1 MITAMTGRRL
11 FPRLAVLLAA
21 MATAASSQVDIGD
34 PSGSTLGQRGP
45 VIYGYVTTTTG
56 KPVAGARVEA
66 YLRSEFR
73 TDYAFSNDQGF
84 YSLSLTQESD
94 FWEIRVRA
102 SGYRPTSERISV
114 WRSRVRQDFTLTE
127 EPRTPACGQGRRA
140 RAQARE
146 LMQQG
151 LDKAAPASAAAI
163 ALLRRALGSIP
174 PRRGAQQ
181 PGRPAAPRGRSR
193 RRRGR
198 VRKAADL
205 APLDYSHFNLGTLLH
220 DGGRFAE
227 AARGARTGDAG
238 DPTAPMAAAY
248 LGRSYIGLRKGTE
261 ALEHLETA
269 ERLSSGKL
277 DLQLEMSDAWVLQGN
292 LAQALAAKEA
302 WLERHRDDPRGAQV
316 QETIVKLRQKLAASG
331 SA

>member
-1 MITAMTGRRL
+1 
-11 FPRLAVLLAA
+11 

-45 VIYGYVTTTTG
+45 VVYGYVTTTTG
-56 KPVAGARVEA
+56 KPVSGARVEA

-73 TDYAFSNDQGF
+73 TDYSISNDQGF
-84 YSLSLTQESD
+84 YSLSLTSESD

-102 SGYRPTSERISV
+102 TGYRPTGDRISV
-114 WRSRVRQDFTLTE
+114 WRSRVRQDFTLAE
-127 EPRTPACGQGRRA
+127 DPRSHGMPEPKDPRA

-151 LDKAAPASAAAI
+151 LDKASTGEREAAI
-163 ALLRRALGSIP
+163 ALLRRALEID
-174 PRRGAQQ
+174 
-181 PGRPAAPRGRSR
+181 PAYVAALNNLGVQLRLEGD
-193 RRRGR
+193 
-198 VRKAADL
+198 VEAAEAELRKAAEL
-205 APLDYSHFNLGTLLH
+205 APLDYFSHFNLGTLLY
-220 DGGRFAE
+220 DSGRFAE
-227 AARGARTGDAG
+227 SAAALEQAMLA

-248 LGRSYIGLRKGTE
+248 LGRSYIGLHQGAE
-261 ALEHLETA
+261 ALEHLQTA

-277 DLQLEMSDAWVLQGN
+277 DLQLEKSDAWVLKGN

-331 SA
+331 TA